1 MLPFRVISHNIKNR
15 LYNFENKL
23 NHYMLKYAVKYV
35 NATCDINEY
44 KKFVLNDVMFVSNLK
59 NDWNTDKNTKIINF

>member
-1 MLPFRVISHNIKNR
+1 V
-15 LYNFENKL
+15 
-23 NHYMLKYAVKYV
+23 LKYAVKYV